1 VLAEMMSKRGVD
13 APAEGGWVWARE
25 RLARLADV
33 LIAVAAVSLPWST
46 QATSILI
53 VLWLIALLPAL
64 DATAVRRELMSA
76 AGSLPV
82 LVWVLGAVGMLW
94 ADVSW
99 SERVEGLS
107 GFNKLLMIPLLLA
120 QFRHSGNGFWALAG
134 FLASSAVLLLVSWSL
149 ALLPGLAWRGKTL
162 VGVPVKDYL
171 MQSAIFG
178 VCAFGLIGKAAELW
192 RMKRVHALMLLA
204 WAALFLA
211 NIVYVATAR
220 TTLVVIAV
228 LLALFGLRQ
237 FGWKGALA
245 AGLVGGVL
253 AGAVWAS
260 APNLRERVSLQVLG
274 QESGDPITP
283 VGLRLEYW
291 KRSLGFIAE
300 APVVG
305 YGTGSIPMLFQR
317 VAAPDSSPMLL
328 TENPHNQILT
338 VAIELGL
345 IGACALV
352 AMWIAHLAL
361 FAAATPTAWFGLTV
375 VAQNIAGSL
384 FNSHLFDFGHG
395 WLYVIGVGVIG
406 GMVLHAPPAAAR
418 GGSDP

>member
-1 VLAEMMSKRGVD
+1 MMSKRGVD
-13 APAEGGWVWARE
+13 APAEGGWVWARVQF
-25 RLARLADV
+25 AWLADV
-33 LIAVAAVSLPWST
+33 LIAAAAVSLPWST

-64 DATAVRRELMSA
+64 DAVTVRRELMSA
-76 AGSLPV
+76 AGGLPV
-82 LVWVLGAVGMLW
+82 LLWVLGALGMWW

-107 GFNKLLMIPLLLA
+107 GFNKILIIPLLLA
-120 QFRHSGNGFWALAG
+120 QFRHSGHGQWVLIG

-149 ALLPGLAWRGKTL
+149 TLIPGLAWRGKHI
-162 VGVPVKDYL
+162 GVPVKDYII
-171 MQSAIFG
+171 QSTIFAI
-178 VCAFGLIGKAAELW
+178 CAFGLFGQAADTW
-192 RMKRVHALMLLA
+192 RSGRLLA
-204 WAALFLA
+204 MAMLTAAALFLA
-211 NIVYVATAR
+211 NIVYVATSR
-220 TTLVVIAV
+220 TTLVVIAF
-228 LLALFGLRQ
+228 LLALLGLRQ

-260 APNLRERVSLQVLG
+260 SPNLRERVSLQILA
-274 QESGDPITP
+274 QESGNPITP
-283 VGLRLEYW
+283 IGVRLEYW
-291 KRSLGFIAE
+291 KRSLAFIAE

-305 YGTGSIPMLFQR
+305 YGTGSIPMQFQSA
-317 VAAPDSSPMLL
+317 AAPDSHPLL
-328 TENPHNQILT
+328 VTENPHNQILT
-338 VAIELGL
+338 VAIDLGL
-345 IGACALV
+345 VGACALV

-361 FAAATPTAWFGLTV
+361 FAAATPMAWFGLTV

-406 GMVLHAPPAAAR
+406 GMVVRAPPPAAR
-418 GGSDP
+418 GGSDHE